1 MHINPFP
8 RCHDAL
14 SHLQIGF
21 LTQNSN
27 NLFTQLLRLRGH
39 GDSASPSTAYS
50 ERVVRSRVDA
60 ILKQL
65 PPKYDMVV
73 IEEKAKELLEDE
85 TQAPFVVVA
94 LHECKRMN
102 ALLTE
107 VGRSLLELQM
117 GLNGKLNISTRMDE
131 LAEAVNLDQVP
142 GSNPLHRASWLTLSW
157 ASNKSLSAWVDDLI
171 KRVQQLTSWVGTLAL
186 PKCLWLP
193 GLFNPT
199 AFLTAI
205 MQVTARKTKMPLNQM
220 VTETHVTT
228 FATPEDARSAMIGG
242 YGVLV
247 HGLFLQGARWFSQEN
262 DQPVVVDGLPTAG
275 VLSEATLQELFSPMP
290 VLYIKAVPVQETWRA
305 ESVGYLRPDPGLY
318 NCPVYSTTERGS
330 RFLTVATLKTSAP
343 AEKWIKAGVAIMMQT
358 PD

>member
-1 MHINPFP
+1 M
-8 RCHDAL
+8 
-14 SHLQIGF
+14 
-21 LTQNSN
+21 
-27 NLFTQLLRLRGH
+27 
-39 GDSASPSTAYS
+39 
-50 ERVVRSRVDA
+50 
-60 ILKQL
+60 
-65 PPKYDMVV
+65 PPKYDMDL
-73 IEEKAKELLEDE
+73 IAEKAKELLEDE
-85 TQAPFVVVA
+85 TQSPFVVVA

-102 ALLTE
+102 ALLEE
-107 VGRSLLELQM
+107 VRRSLVELQM

-142 GSNPLHRASWLTLSW
+142 GSNPLHRASWLSLSW
-157 ASNKSLSAWVDDLI
+157 ASNKGLSAWVDDLL
-171 KRVQQLTSWVGTLAL
+171 KRVQQLTAWTGTLAL

-205 MQVTARKTKMPLNQM
+205 MQVTARKTKLPLNQM

-228 FATPEDARSAMIGG
+228 FATPEEARAAMLGG
-242 YGVLV
+242 YGALV
-247 HGLFLQGARWFSQEN
+247 HGLFLQGARWFAQDT
-262 DQPVVVDGLPTAG
+262 DQPVIVDGLPTAG
-275 VLSEATLQELFSPMP
+275 VLSEASLQELLSPMP

-305 ESVGYLRPDPGLY
+305 EAVGYIRPDAGLY